1 MHKPEPPI
9 SSALNMPENVEN
21 NEQSTEKLLGGI
33 TGKGFM
39 PGQSGNPSG
48 RPKKK
53 PITDLFEELMAD
65 PELVA
70 GFKSA
75 IVKSIMKGGMAG
87 VMYMKEAADR
97 LEGKVTQPIEADITM
112 SSLSERMA
120 KAAERIKE

>member
-1 MHKPEPPI
+1 
-9 SSALNMPENVEN
+9 MPENVAN
-21 NEQSTEKLLGGI
+21 NQQSTEKLLGGI

-97 LEGKVTQPIEADITM
+97 LEGKVTQPMDVDMTM
-112 SSLSERMA
+112 STLSERMQ

>member
-1 MHKPEPPI
+1 
-9 SSALNMPENVEN
+9 MPNVANNTEN
-21 NEQSTEKLLGGI
+21 NEKQLGGI

-53 PITDLFEELMAD
+53 PITDLFEELMSD

-70 GFKSA
+70 QFKTA
-75 IVKSIMKGGMAG
+75 IANSIKKGGMAG

-97 LEGKVTQPIEADITM
+97 LEGKVTQPIDAEITM
-112 SSLSERMA
+112 SSLAERMQR
-120 KAAERIKE
+120 AEDRLK

>member
-1 MHKPEPPI
+1 MDSEVQ
-9 SSALNMPENVEN
+9 PENVQN
-21 NEQSTEKLLGGI
+21 NEQPTPKMLGGI

-39 PGQSGNPSG
+39 PGQSGNPAG
-48 RPKKK
+48 KPKRK
-53 PITDLFEELMAD
+53 PITDLFDELMSD

-70 GFKSA
+70 QFKTA
-75 IVKSIMKGGMAG
+75 IANSIKKGGMAG